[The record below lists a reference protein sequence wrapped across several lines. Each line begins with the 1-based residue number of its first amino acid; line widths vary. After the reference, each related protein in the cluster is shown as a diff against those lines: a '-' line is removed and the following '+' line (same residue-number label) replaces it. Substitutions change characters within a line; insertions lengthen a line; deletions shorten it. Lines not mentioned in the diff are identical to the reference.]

1 MVDLNF
7 MGETL
12 NGPCERLIVSLLH
25 FAEAAEAHNWGLE
38 PQRRDQ
44 AGGLQQRSIFIA
56 AVKLATW
63 RNRMDW
69 GGRGSYSAGRGRGRS
84 ASGVGVFKF
93 KRELQPVV
101 PRGGE
106 RLTIQGYR
114 FCRRLSAFSCSYPW
128 RNIDLTDEST
138 C

>member
-1 MVDLNF
+1 
-7 MGETL
+7 MGETWI
-12 NGPCERLIVSLLH
+12 GPCERLIVSLLH

-69 GGRGSYSAGRGRGRS
+69 GGRVRILLSGSRS
-84 ASGVGVFKF
+84 LGIG
-93 KRELQPVV
+93 
-101 PRGGE
+101 
-106 RLTIQGYR
+106 
-114 FCRRLSAFSCSYPW
+114 CRCFQVQTRIATRRPTSW
-128 RNIDLTDEST
+128 
-138 C
+138 